1 MGIEWHSRLLLQSVW
16 MPGSKAS
23 KVRAHFNIYMK
34 CLLEVNLQHHCLSD
48 LPGFLPVQTNSTHM
62 DLDVKQTRR
71 CLHKCKHDSIQDTQ
85 QDCDRP
91 VSDQLGSRQPEAI
104 SSEMQSNDKEMLF
117 SRWKKGKALPAKSQ
131 HAAVDALE
139 NRRNANENVSQDF
152 NEQAMESLQRILAG
166 ADLLKKEEA
175 TTSIQGSKYD
185 FYMDHHKSKALH
197 LPFGYL
203 ISSNSTRSVEC
214 SSNPS
219 KAVLKEISKGRERSR
234 TDKSSSLKSKHL
246 DFFEVVKEQLQQ
258 KDLENQHLVHL
269 LLVKQQELKDMKE
282 MSKQKEKETQ
292 LITEKLKC
300 EEQKNTEISTRFEQT
315 SEDLKKELA
324 EAKNNNKTSMKQL
337 KALME
342 KYERLK
348 TRANTMKDQLNVE
361 LNEKKSCQ
369 KSLRKLQQMS
379 QELLTKQK
387 LLEEQRDIA
396 DRDLALCKETLQMMD
411 AEHKKNISI
420 HQRLEEEIS
429 ATRSESAN
437 LRQHLRKAQEKN
449 KELTQS
455 TRSKESDNEKN
466 VKEFQEV
473 IEKLNAELENCK
485 TERDRALQQVEAVK
499 YESKLI
505 HNKQRVEILELQEQQ
520 KACLQQSDGLRREGE
535 TLMEMVSKLKR
546 DKQVLTEKLESVHKE
561 KMVSEMAS
569 TKEGARLK
577 EAIRLLEREREVLL
591 VEMEDLRK
599 DYLGLS
605 DKIMQKMGHMDA
617 ADPPMTITDI
627 TTNHQRNAQKFSH
640 ADDGMIPDDGMRS
653 DS

>member
-1 MGIEWHSRLLLQSVW
+1 
-16 MPGSKAS
+16 
-23 KVRAHFNIYMK
+23 
-34 CLLEVNLQHHCLSD
+34 
-48 LPGFLPVQTNSTHM
+48 M

-71 CLHKCKHDSIQDTQ
+71 CKHKCKLDRIQDTQ

-91 VSDQLGSRQPEAI
+91 VPDKLDTHQPEAI
-104 SSEMQSNDKEMLF
+104 SSEMQSNDKELLF
-117 SRWKKGKALPAKSQ
+117 SGWKKGKELAAKSQ
-131 HAAVDALE
+131 HAAADTLE
-139 NRRNANENVSQDF
+139 NRFLKVRQNLLRNTNENVSQDF
-152 NEQAMESLQRILAG
+152 NEQAVESLHRILAG

-175 TTSIQGSKYD
+175 TMSALGSKYD
-185 FYMDHHKSKALH
+185 FLMDHQALH
-197 LPFGYL
+197 LPFGYF
-203 ISSNSTRSVEC
+203 IKSNSTRSVER

-219 KAVLKEISKGRERSR
+219 KAVLKEIAKGRERSR
-234 TDKSSSLKSKHL
+234 ADKSSSLKSKHL

-269 LLVKQQELKDMKE
+269 LLVKRQELKEMQE

-292 LITEKLKC
+292 LVTEKLKS
-300 EEQKNTEISTRFEQT
+300 EEQKSSEIATRFEQT

-324 EAKNNNKTSMKQL
+324 EAKSNNKTSIKQL

-348 TRANTMKDQLNVE
+348 TRANAMKDQLNVE

-387 LLEEQRDIA
+387 LLEEQRDVA
-396 DRDLALCKETLQMMD
+396 DRDLALCRETLQMMD

-420 HQRLEEEIS
+420 HQRLKEEIS

-437 LRQHLRKAQEKN
+437 LREHLRKAQEKN
-449 KELTQS
+449 MELIQS
-455 TRSKESDNEKN
+455 TCSKESDNKKK

-473 IEKLNAELENCK
+473 TEKLNAELENCK
-485 TERDRALQQVEAVK
+485 TERDQALQQVEAVK

-505 HNKQRVEILELQEQQ
+505 HNKQRVEMLQLQEQQ
-520 KACLQQSDGLRREGE
+520 KACLQQSDGLRRECE
-535 TLMEMVSKLKR
+535 TLMQTVGKLKR

-561 KMVSEMAS
+561 KMASEMAS

-591 VEMEDLRK
+591 AEMEDLRK

-605 DKIMQKMGHMDA
+605 DKITQKMGHMDA

-627 TTNHQRNAQKFSH
+627 ITNHQRNAQKFSH
-640 ADDGMIPDDGMRS
+640 ADDGMIPDDGMRPVTY
-653 DS
+653 

>member
-1 MGIEWHSRLLLQSVW
+1 
-16 MPGSKAS
+16 
-23 KVRAHFNIYMK
+23 
-34 CLLEVNLQHHCLSD
+34 
-48 LPGFLPVQTNSTHM
+48 M

-71 CLHKCKHDSIQDTQ
+71 CMHKCKLDSIHDTQ

-91 VSDQLGSRQPEAI
+91 VPAKLGTRQPEAI
-104 SSEMQSNDKEMLF
+104 SSEMQSNDKELLF
-117 SRWKKGKALPAKSQ
+117 SRWKKGQELPAKSQ
-131 HAAVDALE
+131 HAAADTLE
-139 NRRNANENVSQDF
+139 NRFLKVRQSLLRNTNENVSHDF
-152 NEQAMESLQRILAG
+152 NEQAIESLQSILAG

-175 TTSIQGSKYD
+175 MMVSKYD
-185 FYMDHHKSKALH
+185 FHMDHKALH
-197 LPFGYL
+197 LPFGYF
-203 ISSNSTRSVEC
+203 IKSNSTRSVEC

-219 KAVLKEISKGRERSR
+219 KAVLKEISKGREGSR
-234 TDKSSSLKSKHL
+234 ADKSSSSKSKHL

-269 LLVKQQELKDMKE
+269 LLVKRQELKDMKE
-282 MSKQKEKETQ
+282 TSKQKEKETQ
-292 LITEKLKC
+292 LVTGKLKC
-300 EEQKNTEISTRFEQT
+300 EEQKNTEITTRFEQT
-315 SEDLKKELA
+315 SEDLKEELA
-324 EAKNNNKTSMKQL
+324 EAKSNNKTSMKQL

-369 KSLRKLQQMS
+369 KALRKLQQMS

-387 LLEEQRDIA
+387 LLEEQRDVA
-396 DRDLALCKETLQMMD
+396 DRDLALCRETLQMMD

-420 HQRLEEEIS
+420 RQRLEEEIS

-437 LRQHLRKAQEKN
+437 LREHLRQAQEKN
-449 KELTQS
+449 KELIQS
-455 TRSKESDNEKN
+455 TRSKESDHQKS
-466 VKEFQEV
+466 VKEFQEG

-485 TERDRALQQVEAVK
+485 TERDQALQQVEAVK
-499 YESKLI
+499 YESKRI
-505 HNKQRVEILELQEQQ
+505 HNKQSVEILQLQEQQ
-520 KACLQQSDGLRREGE
+520 KACLQQSDGLRRECE
-535 TLMEMVSKLKR
+535 TLMQMLSKLKR

-561 KMVSEMAS
+561 KMAS

-591 VEMEDLRK
+591 AEMEDLRK

-605 DKIMQKMGHMDA
+605 DKITQKMGHMDA
-617 ADPPMTITDI
+617 ADPPMTITDV

-640 ADDGMIPDDGMRS
+640 ADDVIQDIRRKLEEENQQK
-653 DS
+653 

>member
-1 MGIEWHSRLLLQSVW
+1 
-16 MPGSKAS
+16 
-23 KVRAHFNIYMK
+23 
-34 CLLEVNLQHHCLSD
+34 
-48 LPGFLPVQTNSTHM
+48 M
-62 DLDVKQTRR
+62 DQDVKQTSM
-71 CLHKCKHDSIQDTQ
+71 HKCKLDSIQDTQ

-91 VSDQLGSRQPEAI
+91 VPDKLGSRQPEAI
-104 SSEMQSNDKEMLF
+104 TIHSEMQSKEMLF
-117 SRWKKGKALPAKSQ
+117 SQWKKGKALPAKSQ
-131 HAAVDALE
+131 HAAVDTLE
-139 NRRNANENVSQDF
+139 NRFLKVQKSLLRNAKENVSQDF
-152 NEQAMESLQRILAG
+152 NEQAMDSLQRILAG

-175 TTSIQGSKYD
+175 TMSILGSKYD
-185 FYMDHHKSKALH
+185 SHMDHNLH

-203 ISSNSTRSVEC
+203 IRSNSTRSVEC

-234 TDKSSSLKSKHL
+234 ADKSSSLKSKHL

-269 LLVKQQELKDMKE
+269 LLVKQQELKDVKE
-282 MSKQKEKETQ
+282 TSKQKEKETQ

-300 EEQKNTEISTRFEQT
+300 EEQKNTEITTRFGKT
-315 SEDLKKELA
+315 SEDLKEELA
-324 EAKNNNKTSMKQL
+324 EAKSNIKTSMKQL

-348 TRANTMKDQLNVE
+348 TRANTMKDRLNVE

-379 QELLTKQK
+379 QELLNKQK
-387 LLEEQRDIA
+387 LLEEQRDVA
-396 DRDLALCKETLQMMD
+396 DRELALCKEMMD

-420 HQRLEEEIS
+420 HQRLKEEIS
-429 ATRSESAN
+429 AMRSESAN
-437 LRQHLRKAQEKN
+437 LREHLRKAQEKN
-449 KELTQS
+449 KELIQS

-485 TERDRALQQVEAVK
+485 TERDKALQQVEAVK
-499 YESKLI
+499 YESKVI
-505 HNKQRVEILELQEQQ
+505 HNKQKVEIVQLQEQQ
-520 KACLQQSDGLRREGE
+520 KACLQQSDGLRRECQ
-535 TLMEMVSKLKR
+535 TLMEMEIKLKR
-546 DKQVLTEKLESVHKE
+546 DKQVLTEKLESAHKE

-569 TKEGARLK
+569 TKEVARLK
-577 EAIRLLEREREVLL
+577 EVIRLLEREREVLL
-591 VEMEDLRK
+591 AEMEDLRK
-599 DYLGLS
+599 DYVGLS
-605 DKIMQKMGHMDA
+605 DKIMQKMGQMDA

-627 TTNHQRNAQKFSH
+627 TTNHRRNAQKFSH
-640 ADDGMIPDDGMRS
+640 ADDGMIPDDGRSS

>member
-1 MGIEWHSRLLLQSVW
+1 
-16 MPGSKAS
+16 
-23 KVRAHFNIYMK
+23 
-34 CLLEVNLQHHCLSD
+34 
-48 LPGFLPVQTNSTHM
+48 M
-62 DLDVKQTRR
+62 DQDVKQTR
-71 CLHKCKHDSIQDTQ
+71 CMHKCKLDSIQDTQ

-91 VSDQLGSRQPEAI
+91 VPDKLGSRQPEAI
-104 SSEMQSNDKEMLF
+104 TIHSEMQSKEMLF
-117 SRWKKGKALPAKSQ
+117 SQWKKGKALPAKSQ
-131 HAAVDALE
+131 HAAVDTLE
-139 NRRNANENVSQDF
+139 NRFLKVQQSLLRNAKENVSQDF
-152 NEQAMESLQRILAG
+152 NEQAMDSLQRFLAG

-175 TTSIQGSKYD
+175 TMSILGSKYD
-185 FYMDHHKSKALH
+185 SHMDHNSEALH

-203 ISSNSTRSVEC
+203 IRSNSTRSVEC

-234 TDKSSSLKSKHL
+234 ADKSSSLKSKHL

-269 LLVKQQELKDMKE
+269 LLVKQQELKDVKE
-282 MSKQKEKETQ
+282 TSKQKEKETQ

-300 EEQKNTEISTRFEQT
+300 EEQKNTEITTRFGKT
-315 SEDLKKELA
+315 SEDLKEELA
-324 EAKNNNKTSMKQL
+324 EAKSNIKTSMKQL

-348 TRANTMKDQLNVE
+348 TRANTMKDRLNVE

-379 QELLTKQK
+379 QELLNKQK
-387 LLEEQRDIA
+387 LLEEQRDVA
-396 DRDLALCKETLQMMD
+396 DRELALYKEMMD

-420 HQRLEEEIS
+420 HQRLKEEIS
-429 ATRSESAN
+429 AMRSESAN
-437 LRQHLRKAQEKN
+437 LREHLRKAQEKN
-449 KELTQS
+449 KELIQS

-485 TERDRALQQVEAVK
+485 TERDKALQQVEAVK
-499 YESKLI
+499 YESKVI
-505 HNKQRVEILELQEQQ
+505 HNKQKVEIVQLQEQQ
-520 KACLQQSDGLRREGE
+520 KACLQQSDGLRRECQ
-535 TLMEMVSKLKR
+535 TLMEMEIKLKR
-546 DKQVLTEKLESVHKE
+546 DKQVLTEKLESAHKE

-569 TKEGARLK
+569 TKEVARLK
-577 EAIRLLEREREVLL
+577 EVIRLLEREREVLL
-591 VEMEDLRK
+591 AEMEDLRK
-599 DYLGLS
+599 DYVGLS
-605 DKIMQKMGHMDA
+605 DKIMQKMGQMDA

-627 TTNHQRNAQKFSH
+627 TTNHRRNDQKFSH
-640 ADDGMIPDDGMRS
+640 ADDGMIPDDGRSS

>member
-1 MGIEWHSRLLLQSVW
+1 
-16 MPGSKAS
+16 
-23 KVRAHFNIYMK
+23 MK
-34 CLLEVNLQHHCLSD
+34 CLLEVNIQHHCLND
-48 LPGFLPVQTNSTHM
+48 LTGFLTVQTNSTHM
-62 DLDVKQTRR
+62 DQDVKQTR
-71 CLHKCKHDSIQDTQ
+71 CMHKCKLDSIQDTQ

-91 VSDQLGSRQPEAI
+91 VPDKLGSRQPEAI
-104 SSEMQSNDKEMLF
+104 TIHSEMQSNDKEMLF
-117 SRWKKGKALPAKSQ
+117 SQWKKGKALPGKSQ
-131 HAAVDALE
+131 HAAVDMLE
-139 NRRNANENVSQDF
+139 NRFLKVQQSLLRNAKENVSQDF
-152 NEQAMESLQRILAG
+152 NEQAMDSLQRILAG
-166 ADLLKKEEA
+166 ADLPKKDEA
-175 TTSIQGSKYD
+175 TMSILGSKYD
-185 FYMDHHKSKALH
+185 SHMDHNLH

-203 ISSNSTRSVEC
+203 IRSNSTRSVEC

-234 TDKSSSLKSKHL
+234 ADKSSSLKSKHL

-269 LLVKQQELKDMKE
+269 LLVKEQELKDVKE
-282 MSKQKEKETQ
+282 TSKQKEKETQ

-300 EEQKNTEISTRFEQT
+300 EEQKNTKITTRFEQT
-315 SEDLKKELA
+315 TEDLKKELA
-324 EAKNNNKTSMKQL
+324 EAKSNNKTSMKQL

-348 TRANTMKDQLNVE
+348 TRANTMKDRLNVE

-379 QELLTKQK
+379 QELLNKQK
-387 LLEEQRDIA
+387 LLEEQRDVA
-396 DRDLALCKETLQMMD
+396 DRELALCKEMMD

-420 HQRLEEEIS
+420 HQRLKEEIS
-429 ATRSESAN
+429 ASRSESAN
-437 LRQHLRKAQEKN
+437 LREHLRKAQEKN
-449 KELTQS
+449 KELIQS

-485 TERDRALQQVEAVK
+485 TERDKALQQVEAVK
-499 YESKLI
+499 YDSKVI
-505 HNKQRVEILELQEQQ
+505 HNKQKVEIVQLQEQQ
-520 KACLQQSDGLRREGE
+520 KACLQQSDGLRRECQ
-535 TLMEMVSKLKR
+535 TLMEMEIKLKR
-546 DKQVLTEKLESVHKE
+546 DKQVLTEKLESAHKE

-569 TKEGARLK
+569 TKEVARLK
-577 EAIRLLEREREVLL
+577 EVIRLLEREREVLL
-591 VEMEDLRK
+591 AEMEDLRK
-599 DYLGLS
+599 DYVSLS

-640 ADDGMIPDDGMRS
+640 ADDGMIPDDGRSS

>member
-1 MGIEWHSRLLLQSVW
+1 
-16 MPGSKAS
+16 
-23 KVRAHFNIYMK
+23 
-34 CLLEVNLQHHCLSD
+34 
-48 LPGFLPVQTNSTHM
+48 M
-62 DLDVKQTRR
+62 DQDVKQTR
-71 CLHKCKHDSIQDTQ
+71 CMHKCKLDSIQDTQ

-91 VSDQLGSRQPEAI
+91 VPDKLGSRQPEAITI

-131 HAAVDALE
+131 HAAVDTLE
-139 NRRNANENVSQDF
+139 NRFLKVQQSLLRNAKENVSQDF

-175 TTSIQGSKYD
+175 TMSILGSKYD
-185 FYMDHHKSKALH
+185 SHMDHNSKALH
-197 LPFGYL
+197 RSFGYL
-203 ISSNSTRSVEC
+203 IRSNSTRSVEC

-219 KAVLKEISKGRERSR
+219 ESVLKEISKGRERSR
-234 TDKSSSLKSKHL
+234 ADKSSPLKSKHL

-269 LLVKQQELKDMKE
+269 LLVKQQELKDVKE

-300 EEQKNTEISTRFEQT
+300 EEQKNTEITTRFEQT

-324 EAKNNNKTSMKQL
+324 EAKSNNKRSMKQL

-348 TRANTMKDQLNVE
+348 SRANTMKAQLNVE

-379 QELLTKQK
+379 QELLNKQK
-387 LLEEQRDIA
+387 LLEEQRDVA
-396 DRDLALCKETLQMMD
+396 DRELALCKEMMD

-420 HQRLEEEIS
+420 HQRLKEEIS

-437 LRQHLRKAQEKN
+437 LREHLRKAQEKN
-449 KELTQS
+449 KEHIQS

-473 IEKLNAELENCK
+473 IEKLNAELENCR
-485 TERDRALQQVEAVK
+485 TERDKALQEVEAVK
-499 YESKLI
+499 YESKVI
-505 HNKQRVEILELQEQQ
+505 HNKQRVEILQLQEQQ
-520 KACLQQSDGLRREGE
+520 KACVQQSDGLRRECK

-546 DKQVLTEKLESVHKE
+546 DKQVLTEKLESAHEE

-569 TKEGARLK
+569 SKEVARLK
-577 EAIRLLEREREVLL
+577 EVIRLLEREREVLIG
-591 VEMEDLRK
+591 EMEDLRK

-627 TTNHQRNAQKFSH
+627 TTNHRRNAQKFSH
-640 ADDGMIPDDGMRS
+640 ADDGMIPDDGMS
-653 DS
+653 TDS

>member
-1 MGIEWHSRLLLQSVW
+1 
-16 MPGSKAS
+16 
-23 KVRAHFNIYMK
+23 
-34 CLLEVNLQHHCLSD
+34 
-48 LPGFLPVQTNSTHM
+48 M
-62 DLDVKQTRR
+62 DPDVKQTRR
-71 CLHKCKHDSIQDTQ
+71 CVHKCKLDRIQDTQ
-85 QDCDRP
+85 QDWDRP
-91 VSDQLGSRQPEAI
+91 APDKLDTHQPEAI
-104 SSEMQSNDKEMLF
+104 SSEMQSNDKELLF
-117 SRWKKGKALPAKSQ
+117 SRWKKGKHLAAKSK
-131 HAAVDALE
+131 HAAVDTIE
-139 NRRNANENVSQDF
+139 NRFLKVRQSLLRNTNENVSQDF
-152 NEQAMESLQRILAG
+152 NEQAIESLQTILAG
-166 ADLLKKEEA
+166 ADLLQKEEA
-175 TTSIQGSKYD
+175 TMSVLGSKYD
-185 FYMDHHKSKALH
+185 FHMDHKALH
-197 LPFGYL
+197 LPFGYF
-203 ISSNSTRSVEC
+203 IKSNSTRSVER

-234 TDKSSSLKSKHL
+234 ADKSPSLKIKHL

-269 LLVKQQELKDMKE
+269 LLVKRQELKDMKE
-282 MSKQKEKETQ
+282 TSKQKEKETQ

-300 EEQKNTEISTRFEQT
+300 EEQKNTEITTRFEQT

-324 EAKNNNKTSMKQL
+324 EAKSNNKTSMKQL

-348 TRANTMKDQLNVE
+348 TRANTMKDQLSVE
-361 LNEKKSCQ
+361 LSEKKSCQ

-387 LLEEQRDIA
+387 LLEEQRDVA

-437 LRQHLRKAQEKN
+437 LREHLRKAQEKN
-449 KELTQS
+449 KELMQAA
-455 TRSKESDNEKN
+455 RSKESDNKNN
-466 VKEFQEV
+466 VKEFQEM
-473 IEKLNAELENCK
+473 IEKLNTELKNCK
-485 TERDRALQQVEAVK
+485 TERDQALQQVEAVK

-505 HNKQRVEILELQEQQ
+505 HNKQRVEILQLQEQQ
-520 KACLQQSDGLRREGE
+520 KACLQQSDGLRRECE
-535 TLMEMVSKLKR
+535 TLMQMVSKLKR
-546 DKQVLTEKLESVHKE
+546 DQQVLTEKLESVHKE
-561 KMVSEMAS
+561 KMAS

-591 VEMEDLRK
+591 AEMEDLRK

-605 DKIMQKMGHMDA
+605 DKITQKMVHMDA

-627 TTNHQRNAQKFSH
+627 ITSHQRDAQKFSH
-640 ADDGMIPDDGMRS
+640 TDEGMIPDDVIR
-653 DS
+653 DIRRKLEEENQQK

>member
-1 MGIEWHSRLLLQSVW
+1 
-16 MPGSKAS
+16 
-23 KVRAHFNIYMK
+23 
-34 CLLEVNLQHHCLSD
+34 
-48 LPGFLPVQTNSTHM
+48 M
-62 DLDVKQTRR
+62 DLEVKQTR
-71 CLHKCKHDSIQDTQ
+71 CMHKCKLDSIQDTQ

-91 VSDQLGSRQPEAI
+91 VSDKLGSRQPEAI
-104 SSEMQSNDKEMLF
+104 SSEMQSNDKEMFF

-131 HAAVDALE
+131 HAAVDTLE
-139 NRRNANENVSQDF
+139 NRFLKVQQSLLRNANENVSQDL

-175 TTSIQGSKYD
+175 TMSILGSKYD
-185 FYMDHHKSKALH
+185 FHMDHNSKALH

-234 TDKSSSLKSKHL
+234 ADKSSSLKSKHL

-300 EEQKNTEISTRFEQT
+300 EEQKNTEITTRFEQT

-324 EAKNNNKTSMKQL
+324 EAKSNNKTSIKQL

-348 TRANTMKDQLNVE
+348 TRANTMKDQLNME

-387 LLEEQRDIA
+387 LLEEQRDVA

-420 HQRLEEEIS
+420 HQRLKEEIS

-437 LRQHLRKAQEKN
+437 LREHLRKAQEKN
-449 KELTQS
+449 KELIQS
-455 TRSKESDNEKN
+455 TRSKESDNEKS

-499 YESKLI
+499 YESKVI
-505 HNKQRVEILELQEQQ
+505 HNKQRVEILQLQEQQ
-520 KACLQQSDGLRREGE
+520 KACLQQSDGLRRECE
-535 TLMEMVSKLKR
+535 TSMEMVSKLKR

-591 VEMEDLRK
+591 AEMEDLRK

>member
-1 MGIEWHSRLLLQSVW
+1 M
-16 MPGSKAS
+16 
-23 KVRAHFNIYMK
+23 
-34 CLLEVNLQHHCLSD
+34 
-48 LPGFLPVQTNSTHM
+48 
-62 DLDVKQTRR
+62 
-71 CLHKCKHDSIQDTQ
+71 HKCKLDSIQDTQ

-91 VSDQLGSRQPEAI
+91 VPDKLGSRQPEAI
-104 SSEMQSNDKEMLF
+104 TIHSEMQSNDKEMLF
-117 SRWKKGKALPAKSQ
+117 SQWKKGKALPGKSQ
-131 HAAVDALE
+131 HAAVDKLE
-139 NRRNANENVSQDF
+139 NRFLKVQQSLLRNAKENVSQDF
-152 NEQAMESLQRILAG
+152 NEQAMDSLQRFLAG

-175 TTSIQGSKYD
+175 TMSILGSKYD
-185 FYMDHHKSKALH
+185 SHMDHNLH

-203 ISSNSTRSVEC
+203 IRSNSTRSVEC

-234 TDKSSSLKSKHL
+234 ADKSSSLKSKHL

-269 LLVKQQELKDMKE
+269 LLVKQQELKDVKE
-282 MSKQKEKETQ
+282 TSKQKEKETQ

-300 EEQKNTEISTRFEQT
+300 EEQKNTEITTRFGKT

-324 EAKNNNKTSMKQL
+324 EAKSNIKTSMKQL

-348 TRANTMKDQLNVE
+348 TRANTMKDRLNVE

-369 KSLRKLQQMS
+369 KSLRKLQRMS
-379 QELLTKQK
+379 QELLNKQK
-387 LLEEQRDIA
+387 LLEEQRDVA
-396 DRDLALCKETLQMMD
+396 DRELALCKEMMD

-420 HQRLEEEIS
+420 HQRLKEEIS
-429 ATRSESAN
+429 ASRSESAN
-437 LRQHLRKAQEKN
+437 LREHLRKAQEKN
-449 KELTQS
+449 KELIQS

-485 TERDRALQQVEAVK
+485 TERDKALQQVEAVK
-499 YESKLI
+499 YDSKVI
-505 HNKQRVEILELQEQQ
+505 HNKQKVEIVQLQEQQ
-520 KACLQQSDGLRREGE
+520 KACLQQSDGLRRECQ
-535 TLMEMVSKLKR
+535 TLMEMEIKLKR
-546 DKQVLTEKLESVHKE
+546 VKQVLTEKLESAHKE

-569 TKEGARLK
+569 TKEVARLK
-577 EAIRLLEREREVLL
+577 EVIRLLEREREVLL
-591 VEMEDLRK
+591 AEMEDLRK
-599 DYLGLS
+599 DYVGLS
-605 DKIMQKMGHMDA
+605 DKIMQKMGQMDA

-627 TTNHQRNAQKFSH
+627 TTNHRRNAQKFSH
-640 ADDGMIPDDGMRS
+640 ADDGMIPDDGRSS